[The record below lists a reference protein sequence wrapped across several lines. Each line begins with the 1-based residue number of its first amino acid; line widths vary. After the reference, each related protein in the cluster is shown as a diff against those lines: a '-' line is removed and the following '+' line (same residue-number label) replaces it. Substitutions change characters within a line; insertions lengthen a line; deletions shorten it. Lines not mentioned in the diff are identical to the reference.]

1 MKRLRKLLVLSVGIT
16 FLAAIAPKIAVA
28 APENAN
34 EEYYMITFMSGL
46 EYWKSC
52 YQGFEDAAK
61 IYGVKTVYTGAQQ
74 FDVNQQVTVLEQV
87 AAKRPAGITITVVN
101 AEALLK
107 PINKVIESGIPVI
120 IFDSDSPNSKRPSIV
135 QTGNERAGRVAA
147 DTMAA
152 RIGET
157 GNVAVLVVPGTPT
170 LEARAAGFKNE
181 IAEKYPKM
189 KVVAV
194 GNYDGGEATAAKA
207 AAGVMQA
214 NPDLKGFFAGN
225 SPGGMGIATAVR
237 EAGKKGQT
245 TVVGFDADT
254 ALLDKIKAGEVAATV
269 AQGSYNQGYWAMN
282 LLYQYKHK
290 LMNPIKGWD
299 KSGLNPLP
307 PYIDTGVFVITKE
320 NVDMFYTK

>member
-1 MKRLRKLLVLSVGIT
+1 MLSVGAAL
-16 FLAAIAPKIAVA
+16 LAGLAPSAVRA
-28 APENAN
+28 APAD

-52 YQGFEDAAK
+52 YAGFQDAAK
-61 IYGVKTVYTGAQQ
+61 IYGVKTAYTGAQQ
-74 FDVNQQVTVLEQV
+74 FDINQQVTVLEQV

-101 AEALLK
+101 AEALVK
-107 PINKVIESGIPVI
+107 PIDSGIPVI

-135 QTGNERAGRVAA
+135 QTGNERAGRSAA
-147 DTMAA
+147 DALAA
-152 RIGET
+152 KVGEA

-170 LEARAAGFKNE
+170 LEARAAGFKAQ

-189 KVVAV
+189 KVVAT

-207 AAGVMQA
+207 AAGIMQA
-214 NPDLKGFFAGN
+214 NPDLKGMFAGN
-225 SPGGMGIATAVR
+225 SPGGLGIATAVR

-245 TVVGFDADT
+245 AVVGFDADQ
-254 ALLDKIKAGEVAATV
+254 ALLEKIKTGEVAATV

-290 LMNPIKGWD
+290 LMNPIAGWD
-299 KSGLNPLP
+299 KHGLNPLP
-307 PYIDTGVFVITKE
+307 PYVDTGVFVITKE
-320 NVDMFYTK
+320 NVDVFAAK